1 MFTFLSSSVQDGRI
15 SLLRGWTWIK
25 FIFHIYSSCLL
36 NLFAHLRLTLA
47 IDSQISL
54 ISIYCFY
61 YVLLR
66 LPVLHFCVYPVSL
79 DWITQMQC
87 SKSWTPGPDQNC
99 KKFKLQRP
107 DVLQGQNCTII
118 QPLSFCFFIG
128 GYWNSKSSVIH
139 LSLFLRSFTGSQH
152 HSHRAC
158 KFASSCANTTFREI
172 KISSLISRLNKTI
185 RK

>member
-1 MFTFLSSSVQDGRI
+1 
-15 SLLRGWTWIK
+15 
-25 FIFHIYSSCLL
+25 
-36 NLFAHLRLTLA
+36 
-47 IDSQISL
+47 
-54 ISIYCFY
+54 
-61 YVLLR
+61 
-66 LPVLHFCVYPVSL
+66 
-79 DWITQMQC
+79 MQC
-87 SKSWTPGPDQNC
+87 SKSSTPGPDQNC

-128 GYWNSKSSVIH
+128 GYWNSESSVIH

-185 RK
+185 RKQVVDASDEALWNGLSVDLRPMISFVLFLKTLKFQMSKFTYYNENCYQFCSGFKFSTKN